1 MWSPVGGGQGVPTF
15 KEAACCSEQPG
26 RGAARDTV
34 GPYECPSDKPQDAS
48 PRLIGAQVWRCLPRT
63 CRWSPTC
70 PTAGPDMVCVCG
82 MAAPRQEENR
92 SSVVT
97 EGPSGMGDGGGSH
110 QRVLREVSQKGW
122 PHGDTD
128 HSGNGVGIPG
138 PASHVSTVPTMPVFL
153 GLDCRASKTGSQGAV
168 VLTPIVRPVV
178 RRLPGL
184 GRELSGSRSG
194 VLFLTFRTAV
204 QRLLRSG
211 CCL

>member
-34 GPYECPSDKPQDAS
+34 GPYECPSDKPEGAS

-82 MAAPRQEENR
+82 MAAPMQEENR

-97 EGPSGMGDGGGSH
+97 EVPSGMGHGGSSH

-138 PASHVSTVPTMPVFL
+138 PASSVSTVPTIPVFL
-153 GLDCRASKTGSQGAV
+153 GLTAEPHTRA
-168 VLTPIVRPVV
+168 PR
-178 RRLPGL
+178 GL
-184 GRELSGSRSG
+184 W
-194 VLFLTFRTAV
+194 F
-204 QRLLRSG
+204 
-211 CCL
+211 

>member
-1 MWSPVGGGQGVPTF
+1 MWSPVGCDQGVPTF

-26 RGAARDTV
+26 RGAAPGTV
-34 GPYECPSDKPQDAS
+34 GPYECPSDKPEDAS

-70 PTAGPDMVCVCG
+70 PTAGPDMVCVCR
-82 MAAPRQEENR
+82 MAAPMQEENR

-128 HSGNGVGIPG
+128 HSE
-138 PASHVSTVPTMPVFL
+138 MEW
-153 GLDCRASKTGSQGAV
+153 GSQV
-168 VLTPIVRPVV
+168 QPHMLVLSPLCLCSWAWTAEPQ
-178 RRLPGL
+178 RRAPRGQW
-184 GRELSGSRSG
+184 
-194 VLFLTFRTAV
+194 F
-204 QRLLRSG
+204 
-211 CCL
+211 

>member
-1 MWSPVGGGQGVPTF
+1 MCVALSADPGTQPREQGQMWSPVGCDQGVPTF

-34 GPYECPSDKPQDAS
+34 GPYECTSDKPEGAS

-70 PTAGPDMVCVCG
+70 PTAGPDMVCVCR
-82 MAAPRQEENR
+82 MAAPMQEENR

-128 HSGNGVGIPG
+128 HSE
-138 PASHVSTVPTMPVFL
+138 MEW
-153 GLDCRASKTGSQGAV
+153 GSQV
-168 VLTPIVRPVV
+168 QPQVSVLSPPY
-178 RRLPGL
+178 LCSWG
-184 GRELSGSRSG
+184 
-194 VLFLTFRTAV
+194 
-204 QRLLRSG
+204 
-211 CCL
+211 